1 VHQAGCNGQVTG
13 SCCCI
18 TTQCAMEPWKYV
30 LVAFLV
36 SAISSKNLVTKASQD
51 GNTKMPYLFFSLS
64 MFVEAF
70 KLFISCCMYLHHYL
84 RGSAAETPDPDD
96 KRPELVGWKENL
108 LLCVPAII
116 FAITNNMYFLIIER
130 LDPATI
136 SLLWNLKIIGT
147 GCLLWLIGSTITHRQ
162 WGGMCLL
169 LLGVFTTQID
179 HLRDGLT
186 DHKSRSEGAAH
197 QSYMTGVAL
206 CLVAVALV
214 TCGCVLCEYVY
225 KRTQA
230 NQYRQY
236 INMYTAGVLVNAVCL
251 VVKDMETIQAGGVFQ
266 GWNVWTCICVFSLGG
281 AGFLVGA
288 AFKHLDNIAVVF
300 CDVGATI
307 VVAVFSF
314 LFFDL
319 QISVTFVLGGIIC
332 CGATYVYYI
341 DPTTPAAKTA
351 TSPLPTEPEIQL
363 AKENAFLLEDG
374 ESHE

>member
-1 VHQAGCNGQVTG
+1 
-13 SCCCI
+13 
-18 TTQCAMEPWKYV
+18 MEPWKYA

-36 SAISSKNLVTKASQD
+36 CAISSKNLATKASQD
-51 GNTKMPYLFFSLS
+51 GNTKMPYLFFSVS

-70 KLFISCCMYLHHYL
+70 KLLISCCMYLHHYL
-84 RGSAAETPDPDD
+84 RASPAETIKAKASPIDSASTSASKSAPDPDD
-96 KRPELVGWKENL
+96 IRPELRGWKENL
-108 LLCVPAII
+108 LLCVPAIM

-130 LDPATI
+130 LDPASI

-147 GCLLWLIGSTITHRQ
+147 GCLLWLIGSTITQRQ
-162 WGGMCLL
+162 WGGMFLL

-179 HLRDGLT
+179 HVRDGLT
-186 DHKSRSEGAAH
+186 DHKSRSEDAPH

-206 CLVAVALV
+206 CLVAVVLV
-214 TCGCVLCEYVY
+214 TCACVLCEYVY
-225 KRTQA
+225 KRTRA

-236 INMYTAGVLVNAVCL
+236 INMYIAGVLVNAVCL

-314 LFFDL
+314 LLFDL

-332 CGATYVYYI
+332 CGAT
-341 DPTTPAAKTA
+341 
-351 TSPLPTEPEIQL
+351 
-363 AKENAFLLEDG
+363 
-374 ESHE
+374 